1 MKDVFIAIQFYLTAC
16 VIALIIAFLI
26 KGMQSATRHL
36 FHKEA
41 QIKEIKEEIK
51 EIKDE
56 IKKESEGS
64 V

>member
-1 MKDVFIAIQFYLTAC
+1 MKEVFLAAQFYLTAC
-16 VIALIIAFLI
+16 VVALIIAFLI
-26 KGMQSATRHL
+26 KGMQSATKRL
-36 FHKEA
+36 FHKEE

-51 EIKDE
+51 EIKEE